1 MVALV
6 KPTTKNSPK
15 VVTGKNRD
23 NKPAEA
29 YAKPH
34 TMSGK
39 EVRIQGAQA
48 YVTDPNSMTAGESTP
63 GGMPA
68 RRVSMGNP
76 ASTQVNKNGEVKI
89 RGTGAA
95 TKGVMARGPMA

>member
-1 MVALV
+1 MA
-6 KPTTKNSPK
+6 KNIK
-15 VVTGKNRD
+15 Q
-23 NKPAEA
+23 AAA

-39 EVRIQGAQA
+39 ATDISKMGKYQ
-48 YVTDPNSMTAGESTP
+48 TDPNTMNAEESTP

-76 ASTQVNKNGEVKI
+76 ARENVKSDGIKI

-95 TKGVMARGPMA
+95 TKGLKARGPMA

>member
-1 MVALV
+1 MA
-6 KPTTKNSPK
+6 KN
-15 VVTGKNRD
+15 
-23 NKPAEA
+23 NKPASV

-39 EVRIQGAQA
+39 SVSIKDAQKYA
-48 YVTDPNSMTAGESTP
+48 TDPNSMSAVESSP

-76 ASTQVNKNGEVKI
+76 ASTQINKNGEVKI

>member
-1 MVALV
+1 MATFSM
-6 KPTTKNSPK
+6 KQGGKE
-15 VVTGKNRD
+15 VV
-23 NKPAEA
+23 PAST

-34 TMSGK
+34 DMSGK
-39 EVRIQGAQA
+39 ATGSNIGYQ
-48 YVTDPNSMTAGESTP
+48 TDPNSMSAMESTP

-68 RRVSMGNP
+68 RRVSGGNP
-76 ASTQVNKNGEVKI
+76 ANTNVKTDGIKI